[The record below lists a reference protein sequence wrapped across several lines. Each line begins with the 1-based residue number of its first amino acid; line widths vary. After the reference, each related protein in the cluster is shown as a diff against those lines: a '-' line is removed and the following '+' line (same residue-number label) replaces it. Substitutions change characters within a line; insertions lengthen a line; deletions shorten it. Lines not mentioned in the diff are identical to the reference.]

1 MLVVLQ
7 LDRLL
12 LLLSS
17 VVARHEHAESG
28 GRSSAPEARVVR
40 RRRRRR
46 GRGEARTARR
56 RQRRGRTLQSPPL
69 LRHRRRLVLRLLS
82 RVVEGDGRR
91 TRRAAQS
98 HVREERR
105 HARAAV
111 GREGRARRAAARVAL
126 DRVGPGTAA
135 DAGAHGR
142 VGPVVPGGVVPLGE
156 GLLLRALHLKG
167 QVGAVAEEPVVAVGA
182 RVGSLGD
189 AAEAVEVELALEGRD
204 LGLDGV
210 GGVGGRGEDG
220 MVRSRLAE
228 VGCEN
233 ERWKR

>member
-111 GREGRARRAAARVAL
+111 GREGRTRRAAARVAL

-142 VGPVVPGGVVPLGE
+142 VGPAVPGGVALGE
-156 GLLLRALHLKG
+156 GLLLRALHLQG
-167 QVGAVAEEPVVAVGA
+167 QVGAVPEEPVVAVGA

-204 LGLDGV
+204 LV
-210 GGVGGRGEDG
+210 FERGGWRGRARGNGRPIRWMRE
-220 MVRSRLAE
+220 RE
-228 VGCEN
+228 VEKM
-233 ERWKR
+233 KRR

>member
-46 GRGEARTARR
+46 GLGEARTARG

-69 LRHRRRLVLRLLS
+69 LLLLLLHLVLRLLS

-111 GREGRARRAAARVAL
+111 GREGRTRRAAARVAL

-142 VGPVVPGGVVPLGE
+142 VGPAVPGGVALGE
-156 GLLLRALHLKG
+156 GLLLRALHLQG
-167 QVGAVAEEPVVAVGA
+167 QVGAVPEEPVVAVGA

-204 LGLDGV
+204 LV
-210 GGVGGRGEDG
+210 FERGGWRGRARGNGRPIRWMRE
-220 MVRSRLAE
+220 RE
-228 VGCEN
+228 VEKM
-233 ERWKR
+233 KRR

>member
-46 GRGEARTARR
+46 RGRGEARTARG

-69 LRHRRRLVLRLLS
+69 LRDRLVLLRLLS

-111 GREGRARRAAARVAL
+111 GREGRTRRAAARVAL

-142 VGPVVPGGVVPLGE
+142 VGPAVPGGVALGE
-156 GLLLRALHLKG
+156 GFLLRALHLQG
-167 QVGAVAEEPVVAVGA
+167 QVGAVPEEPVVAVGA

-204 LGLDGV
+204 LV
-210 GGVGGRGEDG
+210 FERGGWRGRARGNGRPIRWMRE
-220 MVRSRLAE
+220 RE
-228 VGCEN
+228 VEKM
-233 ERWKR
+233 KRR